1 MPTSEFKVID
11 TFLYE
16 EHLSNLDNIE
26 VITDLNNLNDYL
38 HIYENY
44 FVYIDNTNNLNTYD
58 LINDNFLI
66 LITE

>member
-26 VITDLNNLNDYL
+26 VTTDLNNLNEDFY
-38 HIYENY
+38 
-44 FVYIDNTNNLNTYD
+44 TNGRERNKA
-58 LINDNFLI
+58 
-66 LITE
+66 